1 MRESVF
7 VRVNGALNRQH
18 VRGSESHV
26 PPSIGLSFAPPILR
40 RNGSAHSSNV
50 TRLGT
55 DAYTI
60 VSSEGR
66 DCNQRLITNGC
77 EAAFAARGAGMIVSL
92 AVGSSGK
99 KQAGSFAAAS
109 LFSRPLLLGFNHSH
123 PRPLLKSMDLSL
135 RLL

>member
-40 RNGSAHSSNV
+40 AQQFSLLLECNQVGYRCLYHC
-50 TRLGT
+50 
-55 DAYTI
+55 
-60 VSSEGR
+60 SSEGR

-77 EAAFAARGAGMIVSL
+77 KAAFAGQRCWNDSPAGRRG
-92 AVGSSGK
+92 
-99 KQAGSFAAAS
+99 
-109 LFSRPLLLGFNHSH
+109 
-123 PRPLLKSMDLSL
+123 
-135 RLL
+135 

>member
-99 KQAGSFAAAS
+99 KSRPAAS
-109 LFSRPLLLGFNHSH
+109 QPPACSQGRYSLGSTTVILDHY
-123 PRPLLKSMDLSL
+123 
-135 RLL
+135 